1 MRKMECFLAVVLSCT
16 TAFSQAL
23 LTNEV
28 IIRMVKAG
36 VSDDVVVTMVG
47 DRLGQYSLTPN
58 DLIALK
64 QAGVSD
70 KIIGAMVSRGAP
82 PTVSAPPPITPTAN
96 PAALSKAPLALHD
109 GTPIRL
115 RLSRNLSSA
124 DAKSGDTIDF
134 EVLEDVKVDD
144 VLLVARGGTAIGS
157 VTAAQAK
164 RRMARGGKL
173 DITIDYVRLVNGDK
187 AALRGVKETS
197 GGGHTG
203 AMTGA
208 IVATSLVVWP
218 AAPFFLFM
226 HGKDTTMPKGTEIT
240 AYINGEITLNNSSMA
255 AQAAGP
261 VVVAKLSPP
270 ITNNEPART
279 VEPRPIAN
287 SKGITVRFTSAP
299 AGSEVDVDGVY
310 WGTTPTADMTRLP
323 AGTHTIL
330 VKKVG
335 YRPWERKLELALG
348 DDRTVN
354 AELEVDNAKARIS
367 GLN

>member
-1 MRKMECFLAVVLSCT
+1 MIKKRGIWAVVFLSVG
-16 TAFSQAL
+16 AFAQAL

-28 IIRMVKAG
+28 IVRMVKAG
-36 VSDDVVVTMVG
+36 VSDDVIATMVSEKPG
-47 DRLGQYSLTPN
+47 EYSLSAS

-70 KIIGAMVSRGAP
+70 KVIGAMVSRGA
-82 PTVSAPPPITPTAN
+82 SAN
-96 PAALSKAPLALHD
+96 AAFAAPNSSLVLHD
-109 GTPIRL
+109 GTPVRL
-115 RLSRNLSSA
+115 RLTRNLSSA
-124 DAKSGDTIDF
+124 DAKTGDTLDF

-144 VLLVARGGTAIGS
+144 TLVVARGATAIGT
-157 VTAAQAK
+157 VTEAQAK

-173 DITIDYVRLVNGDK
+173 DITIDYVRLVNDDK

-226 HGKDTTMPKGTEIT
+226 HGKDTSIPKGTEIT
-240 AYINGEITLNNSSMA
+240 AYINGEIKLNSTA
-255 AQAAGP
+255 AMTHAAAP
-261 VVVAKLSPP
+261 VAQIHPTGISAELFRKPETPAVA
-270 ITNNEPART
+270 
-279 VEPRPIAN
+279 
-287 SKGITVRFTSAP
+287 SKDITVRFTSVP
-299 AGSEVDVDGVY
+299 ANAEVDVDGEY
-310 WGTTPTADMTRLP
+310 WGSTPTPDLKRIA
-323 AGTHTIL
+323 AGAHTIV
-330 VKKVG
+330 VKKGG
-335 YRPWERKLELALG
+335 YQSWERKITLATG

-354 AELEVDNAKARIS
+354 AELEPTAANAGKPKIS